1 MDIHTDRQ
9 TDGQT
14 DSTAKTEKKI
24 STLEVSKVFFV
35 KSLKK
40 LGFKTYFYS
49 PNYSATGSTSISFT
63 YCVTRSYC
71 STTVLDK
78 VFDRVVK

>member
-24 STLEVSKVFFV
+24 STLEVSKVFFCK
-35 KSLKK
+35 KS
-40 LGFKTYFYS
+40 KTYFYS